1 MYYTIYFQHN
11 LTSFTL
17 IGHNRVEVC
26 DIINR
31 FIKTENISTNPITPH
46 ILTNWI
52 AKKKKSDKFH
62 FVSVSKFYTSK
73 IQRKKKFKSLY
84 S

>member
-1 MYYTIYFQHN
+1 MYYTIYFQ
-11 LTSFTL
+11 TTTVSFTL
-17 IGHNRVEVC
+17 IGHNRIQVC

-52 AKKKKSDKFH
+52 AKGKKSDKFS
-62 FVSVSKFYTSK
+62 FVSVNKFYTSK
-73 IQRKKKFKSLY
+73 LQRKKRFKTFCK
-84 S
+84 